1 MIDSKT
7 KKKRL
12 IILAAAVVVIAAI
25 VVVSI
30 LAGKQDKIEVQTSK
44 VAKKELLESKVSAS
58 GEIRAKQFVN
68 VQAEIAGVIV
78 ELAVKEGDFVKKG
91 DMLLKIDPFQTTA
104 ETEAYKANYAAAI
117 SDAKTQEVQ
126 IATAETNLLR
136 DEAQMRQLK
145 AELEQA
151 RASLKRAKSSFD
163 RMQQLNEENLISREE
178 YEKAQ
183 LDLQSYQ
190 TQIETTQ
197 ARIEQLQ
204 AQSKV
209 TRLSIDQMRSAYQ
222 SSLNRA
228 NSSKANLSRQ
238 QNMLSKTTI
247 LSPLTGVITKKNVEV
262 GERAVPGI
270 QSNPQATLL
279 TIADLSVIQVEL
291 KVDETDIVNIALD
304 NKAKVKVDAMP
315 DKVIDGKV
323 TEIGNSPISTGTTSQ
338 EAKDFKVIV
347 DLIEPP
353 PELRT
358 GLSATAEII
367 TKVKQNVLTVPFQAL
382 TVREVEVDDAGK
394 YIAPPK
400 EKASKDAKSV
410 SADSDKKRKKK
421 ELQGVFV
428 IDKELHARFR
438 PVETGITGET
448 EIEVL
453 KGLEEKEEIISG
465 SYKTIRT
472 LEEWVTVKV
481 NNAAVKQQAAEAK

>member
-1 MIDSKT
+1 MINSKN
-7 KKKRL
+7 KKKQL
-12 IILAAAVVVIAAI
+12 ILLAVAVVVIAVI
-25 VVVSI
+25 VIVSVV
-30 LAGKQDKIEVQTSK
+30 AGKQEKTEVQTSK

-68 VQAEIAGVIV
+68 VQAEIAGVVV

-91 DMLLKIDPFQTTA
+91 DMLLRIDPFQSNA
-104 ETEAYKANYAAAI
+104 ETDAVKSSYAAAVA
-117 SDAKTQEVQ
+117 DAKTQEVQ

-136 DEAQMRQLK
+136 DEAQMRQLR

-151 RASLKRAKSSFD
+151 KASYVRAKSSFD

-183 LDLQSYQ
+183 LDVRNYQ

-209 TRLSIDQMRSAYQ
+209 TRLSIEQMRSVYQ
-222 SSLNRA
+222 AASNRA

-238 QNMLSKTTI
+238 QNLASKTTI

-279 TIADLSVIQVEL
+279 TIADLSIIQVEL

-315 DKVIDGKV
+315 DKVIEGKV
-323 TEIGNSPISTGTTSQ
+323 TEIGSSPIQTSTTSQ

-347 DLIEPP
+347 DLVSPP

-382 TVREVEVDDAGK
+382 TVREVEVDDAGV

-400 EKASKDAKSV
+400 EKPATDTKAV
-410 SADSDKKRKKK
+410 SANTEKKRKKK

-428 IDKELHARFR
+428 IDKEMHARFR

-448 EIEVL
+448 DIEVL

-472 LEEWVTVKV
+472 LEEWAAVKV
-481 NNAAVKQQAAEAK
+481 NNATAKPQATAEK